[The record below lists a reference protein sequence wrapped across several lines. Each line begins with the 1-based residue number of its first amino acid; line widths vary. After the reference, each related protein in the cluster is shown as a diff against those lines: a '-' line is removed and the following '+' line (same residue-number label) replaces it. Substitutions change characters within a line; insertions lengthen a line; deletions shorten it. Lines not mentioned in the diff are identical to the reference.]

1 LGIRK
6 KREKTTIT
14 LPTKTFRP
22 ITTTMEFECQ
32 VQAVGDGLQC
42 RLKSHLVAKKII
54 VKKVFFF
61 FVENKLLNSRVFF
74 YVR

>member
-1 LGIRK
+1 
-6 KREKTTIT
+6 
-14 LPTKTFRP
+14 
-22 ITTTMEFECQ
+22 MEFECQ

-61 FVENKLLNSRVFF
+61 VENKLLNSRVFF

>member
-74 YVR
+74 YV

>member
-1 LGIRK
+1 MGDPVIIDIFLYAFWVFE
-6 KREKTTIT
+6 KRERKLQLT

-61 FVENKLLNSRVFF
+61 FL
-74 YVR
+74 